1 MVDTAQPHTKVVHF
15 VRHGEGFHN
24 VAGRADQANY
34 LSREYYDAHL
44 TENGWR
50 ALETAA
56 GAFGGGEW
64 RGQGN
69 GPLLMAALESEP
81 GKQAPHAAISAGGC
95 PPFIAWEECREHLG
109 RHPCDQRRALSHY
122 KAAFPAVDFCLIKS
136 EEDELWTPDTREGHA
151 EIRARG
157 AAFLRW
163 LLARPEPRLAVVTH
177 SSFLFFMLSTLGGQ
191 CDARIKGELHRWYE
205 NCEMRTVVLAD
216 ASGASAGL
224 DLNWFPGG
232 PHPSRAAFGA

>member
-69 GPLLMAALESEP
+69 GPLLMAALERKA
-81 GKQAPHAAISAGGC
+81 GAACGHIRWGLPA
-95 PPFIAWEECREHLG
+95 
-109 RHPCDQRRALSHY
+109 
-122 KAAFPAVDFCLIKS
+122 AAFPAVDFCLIKS